1 MHLLIGNP
9 QDFLCL
15 SLRNM
20 LDIRGCAARI
30 ISNPMASPW
39 RLTWHLDNI
48 RSASKLVCDGDQP
61 IADHEI
67 ESVVVRPFGWIDP
80 EGWQQDDLAYIQSEN
95 QAALLAWLWSLPCP
109 VINRYRSGI
118 WFRPQAPLLSW
129 YPLLRRCGLPVP
141 ETLMTNVEHEAR
153 DFGLRHPIAGL
164 RATAVYGPLT
174 SYARYLLSSDDDWAG
189 VGAMQRYAPVCLAYP
204 HEAPQLV
211 CVVGEKVI
219 YNGKPTPEAATLAPA
234 LHRFARAAGLEFLQL
249 ALAANDQG
257 VVVVSVEPYPQLE
270 IFGDIARQE
279 VLRAIVDILTA
290 PDQRV
295 VSANSSV
302 ALETS
307 VA

>member
-15 SLRNM
+15 SLQNM
-20 LDIRGCAARI
+20 LDMRGCAARI

-39 RLTWHLDNI
+39 RLAWHLDNN
-48 RSASKLVCDGDQP
+48 RSASKLVCDGDAP

-67 ESVVVRPFGWIDP
+67 ESLVVRPFGWIDP
-80 EGWQQDDLAYIQSEN
+80 EGWQPEDLAYIQSEN

-118 WFRPQAPLLSW
+118 WFCPQTPLLSW

-141 ETLMTNVEHEAR
+141 ETLMTNVEQEAR
-153 DFGLRHPIAGL
+153 EFGLRHRMAGL
-164 RATAVYGPLT
+164 QGTAVYGPLT
-174 SYARYLLSSDDDWAG
+174 TQGRYLLSSDDDWAG
-189 VGAMQRYAPVCLAYP
+189 VAAMQRYAPVCLAYP
-204 HEAPQLV
+204 HESPQLV
-211 CVVGEKVI
+211 CVVGEEVI
-219 YNGKPTPEAATLAPA
+219 YDGQPTPKAATLAPA
-234 LHRFARAAGLEFLQL
+234 LHRFARAAGLTFLQL

-279 VLRAIVDILTA
+279 VLEAIVNILTA

-295 VSANSSV
+295 VRANSSV
-302 ALETS
+302 APGTS
-307 VA
+307 IA